1 MKDDLTARFM
11 QLKSKKEGIEKSI
24 MEANVRLESLQDQL
38 KDAMKTLKESYNV
51 DNLDDAKALLNEKDL
66 EYNQIANALESKLK
80 EYEDLID

>member
-51 DNLDDAKALLNEKDL
+51 DNQDDAKALLNEKDL